1 MRARLETPIGI
12 LVVEAVAHG
21 VVRCG
26 TRLDLH
32 DERHADDASAEARRH
47 LDRALEALREYFAHR
62 RRDFDDL
69 VLAAEGTAFRQR
81 VWREL
86 RRIPYGETLSYG
98 ALAARIGHPGSARAV
113 GAANG
118 ANPIA
123 IVQPCHR
130 VIGADGRLVGF
141 GGGLPMKS
149 WLLRHEGALLA

>member
-1 MRARLETPIGI
+1 MRARLETPIGT

-32 DERHADDASAEARRH
+32 DERHADDDSAEARRH
-47 LDRALEALREYFAHR
+47 LDSALEALREYFARR

-69 VLAAEGTAFRQR
+69 VLAAGGTPFRRR

-98 ALAARIGHPGSARAV
+98 ALAARIGRPGSARAV

-141 GGGLPMKS
+141 GGGIPMKS